1 MAPSVLRSFI
11 LFAVMI
17 VVAIGIVAVIAET
30 MEERHQETVSDY

>member
-17 VVAIGIVAVIAET
+17 VVAIGIVAVIAEI
-30 MEERHQETVSDY
+30 MEERHQETVSPY